1 MSDFQWRRA
10 GKAHKFGHDM
20 LTDGAVMPFKYA
32 MERVTDPA
40 ILVPHLFE
48 ESDPDFAKRVSPG
61 DIVIAG
67 RNFCKGKAHVPGFI
81 AMKAL
86 GLGVLCESMP
96 FLSYRAAISSGVTL
110 LAECEGVNG
119 LADTGD
125 EIEVDFLTGDFA
137 NRTKGTKRKFPPVP
151 EGLRELL
158 QHGGTSGM
166 LKHWWETVG
175 RHEAQAASA

>member
-10 GKAHKFGHDM
+10 GTAHKFGHDM
-20 LTDGAVMPFKYA
+20 LTDGPVMPFKYA
-32 MERVTDPA
+32 MERVTDPTV
-40 ILVPHLFE
+40 LVPHLFE
-48 ESDPDFAKRVSPG
+48 ESDADFAKRVRPG

-86 GLGVLCESMP
+86 ELGVLCESMP

-110 LAECEGVNG
+110 LAECAGVSE
-119 LADTGD
+119 LVETGD
-125 EIEVDFLTGDFA
+125 AVEIDFLSGAFT
-137 NRTKGTKRKFPPVP
+137 NRTKGVSRTFPPVP

-175 RHEAQAASA
+175 KHESQPAPA